1 MHVFP
6 VSNVEGAPKL
16 PLNLKIQ
23 VDTEIALP
31 ALPRA
36 LSDG

>member
-1 MHVFP
+1 MQMSP
-6 VSNVEGAPKL
+6 VSNVQGAQKL

-23 VDTEIALP
+23 VDTKIALL